1 MSKEVSPTI
10 HGDYIM
16 AQEEITRIMY
26 DARLTPENVDIVVS
40 KIKPIVVDMITKKI
54 KEETDEEMRNHPEF
68 GDLHKLLYPM
78 ALPIEKFKYSK
89 WETIPYYILKSFGI
103 KTNIIN
109 EELHEKSK
117 KN

>member
-54 KEETDEEMRNHPEF
+54 KEETDEEMRNNPEF

-78 ALPIEKFKYSK
+78 ALPIEKFKYD
-89 WETIPYYILKSFGI
+89 WREVWAHNMLKFFGI
-103 KTNIIN
+103 KSTIIN